1 VIEQFN
7 RLVHLQKAY
16 SNLPQ
21 FMTPASATV
30 ANSLQKFSASPE
42 EKFGRSGKKF
52 GPPVIFSF

>member
-1 VIEQFN
+1 
-7 RLVHLQKAY
+7 VHLQKAY